1 VRLAQIFNQKKKN
14 PRPAGADHGLRLGLT
29 LAGQLRLNPSSS
41 LAAQSIA

>member
-14 PRPAGADHGLRLGLT
+14 PRPAGADHGLRLT